1 MNKFLDDEIVKK
13 IYKNKIK
20 NDTPCYVYDLGEIK
34 NNVNNITN
42 YMPNNFSLYY
52 AIKANPNKEVLKFI
66 KSLNRVSGFEIAS
79 AGELIKALEIG
90 RASCRERV

>member
-13 IYKNKIK
+13 IYNTKIK
-20 NDTPCYVYDLGEIK
+20 NDTPCYVYDLEEIK

-52 AIKANPNKEVLKFI
+52 AIKANSKKEVLKFI
-66 KSLNRVSGFEIAS
+66 K
-79 AGELIKALEIG
+79 
-90 RASCRERV
+90 